1 MADFTITGLPSLDR
15 KLKALEP
22 RVAKKVVRQALR
34 KGAKRV
40 QARVKQLAPKGPTG
54 QTRKAVKVRAFK
66 RSRKGTIGVK
76 VQIGKGDYQGTEFYA
91 SFAEF
96 GSKRSGTGHKGQR
109 RAIGQ
114 RAQHFMERAYDL
126 EKEPVKRD
134 IIAEIRAG
142 IEREART

>member
-76 VQIGKGDYQGTEFYA
+76 V
-91 SFAEF
+91 
-96 GSKRSGTGHKGQR
+96 R
-109 RAIGQ
+109 
-114 RAQHFMERAYDL
+114 
-126 EKEPVKRD
+126 
-134 IIAEIRAG
+134 
-142 IEREART
+142 IEREARTTRTRPARSPTWGPGPARRPLSPSARSRPAHGKGP